1 MKNSRFFARLFLLA
15 TLCIGSPSLHSQ
27 SVIPIPQEVEQ
38 AEGSFTLNANTR
50 LSCNLQGDELE
61 QLLDYLKQQPLLS
74 ACLKNGH
81 NTPAGQAGI
90 VLQKLDNAGTRTP
103 ESYELRVTPERIHI
117 TACTDA
123 GLFYGLQSLM
133 QLATPAGEGQW
144 KVSACHITDQ
154 PRFAYRGFMMDVS
167 RHFRTK
173 EFVKKQMDAMA
184 RFKLNRLH
192 LHLTDGAGWRIEIK
206 QYPRLTEFAAW
217 RPQAVWKDW
226 WFKGGRQYCEEGTPG
241 AYGGYYTQDDIRE
254 LLAYAA
260 ERHITIIPE
269 IEMPAHSEEVLAAY
283 PEMSCSGEPYKNAE
297 FCIGNEKTFEFL
309 ENVLAEVM
317 ELFPSEYIHIGGD
330 EANKNPWKACPK
342 CQQRMKDEGL
352 KDVDELQS
360 YAIHRMEVF
369 LNKHGRKLLGWDEI
383 MEGGLAPNATV
394 MSWRGEE
401 GGLKAIRSGHRAVM
415 TPAEFFYL
423 DYYQDAPISQP
434 EAIGGYVP
442 LEKVYSYDPVKADFT
457 PEEKALVYGVQA
469 NQWAEYIS
477 TDEQYEYM
485 MYPRLLAVAEVGWSE
500 PERKDFADFRNRALV
515 AVDWMTAN
523 GYHPFPLKD
532 EVGHRPESREPI
544 EHLALGKPVTYNAP
558 FNETYKAAGDKSLTD
573 GLRGDWT
580 YSDGRWQGFISRN
593 RLDVT
598 IDLGEET
605 QIGSIGADFMQAAGP
620 EVFLPAE
627 VIISVSNDGQKFKRL
642 KREKHKVSREP
653 GFAFANHTWKGKT
666 KARYVRVQARSG
678 KELGGWI
685 FTDEIVVLPPAAG
698 K

>member
-1 MKNSRFFARLFLLA
+1 MRNSRFFARLFLLA
-15 TLCIGSPSLHSQ
+15 TLCIGGPSLHAQ
-27 SVIPIPQEVEQ
+27 TVIPIPQEVEQ
-38 AEGSFTLNANTR
+38 ATGSFTLNAQTK
-50 LSCNLQGDELE
+50 LSCNLTGDERAK
-61 QLLDYLKQQPLLS
+61 LLDYLKQQPLLS
-74 ACLKNGH
+74 ACLKNGD
-81 NTPAGQAGI
+81 AGQASI

-103 ESYELRVTPERIHI
+103 ESYELRVTPEKIHI

-123 GLFYGLQSLM
+123 GMFYGLQTLM
-133 QLATPAGEGQW
+133 QLATPAGEGTW
-144 KVSACHITDQ
+144 TVAACHITDE

-167 RHFRTK
+167 RHFRSK
-173 EFVKKQMDAMA
+173 EFVKKQIDAMA

-192 LHLTDGAGWRIEIK
+192 IHLTDGAGWRIEIK
-206 QYPRLTEFAAW
+206 QYPRLTQFAAW

-309 ENVLAEVM
+309 ENVLTEVM
-317 ELFPSEYIHIGGD
+317 DLFPSEYIHIGGD

-360 YAIHRMEVF
+360 YAIHRIEVF
-369 LNKHGRKLLGWDEI
+369 LNQHGRKLLGWDEI

-401 GGLKAIRSGHRAVM
+401 GGLKAVRSGHRAVM

-469 NQWAEYIS
+469 NQWAEYIPS
-477 TDEQYEYM
+477 DEHYEYM
-485 MYPRLLAVAEVGWSE
+485 MYPRLLAVAEVGWSQ
-500 PERKDFADFRNRALV
+500 PERKDFADFRNRALT

-544 EHLALGKPVTYNAP
+544 QHLALGKPVTYNAP

-627 VIISVSNDGQKFKRL
+627 VIISVSDDGQKFKRL
-642 KREKHKVSREP
+642 KRAKHKVSREP
-653 GFAFANHTWKGKT
+653 GFAFENHTWKGKT
-666 KARYVRVQARSG
+666 KARYIRVQARSG

>member
-144 KVSACHITDQ
+144 TVAACHIADQ

-283 PEMSCSGEPYKNAE
+283 PEMSKRCWPPIRKCLARANRIRMPSSASATKRPLSSW
-297 FCIGNEKTFEFL
+297 KT
-309 ENVLAEVM
+309 
-317 ELFPSEYIHIGGD
+317 Y
-330 EANKNPWKACPK
+330 
-342 CQQRMKDEGL
+342 
-352 KDVDELQS
+352 
-360 YAIHRMEVF
+360 
-369 LNKHGRKLLGWDEI
+369 
-383 MEGGLAPNATV
+383 
-394 MSWRGEE
+394 
-401 GGLKAIRSGHRAVM
+401 
-415 TPAEFFYL
+415 
-423 DYYQDAPISQP
+423 
-434 EAIGGYVP
+434 
-442 LEKVYSYDPVKADFT
+442 
-457 PEEKALVYGVQA
+457 
-469 NQWAEYIS
+469 
-477 TDEQYEYM
+477 
-485 MYPRLLAVAEVGWSE
+485 
-500 PERKDFADFRNRALV
+500 
-515 AVDWMTAN
+515 
-523 GYHPFPLKD
+523 
-532 EVGHRPESREPI
+532 
-544 EHLALGKPVTYNAP
+544 
-558 FNETYKAAGDKSLTD
+558 
-573 GLRGDWT
+573 
-580 YSDGRWQGFISRN
+580 
-593 RLDVT
+593 
-598 IDLGEET
+598 
-605 QIGSIGADFMQAAGP
+605 
-620 EVFLPAE
+620 
-627 VIISVSNDGQKFKRL
+627 
-642 KREKHKVSREP
+642 
-653 GFAFANHTWKGKT
+653 
-666 KARYVRVQARSG
+666 
-678 KELGGWI
+678 
-685 FTDEIVVLPPAAG
+685 
-698 K
+698 